1 MCGIVGFRTDNEIS
15 KLKIENCLEKMTTF
29 IEHRGPDDFG
39 YYYHTENAKRTMSMG
54 FRRLSIIDL
63 TMDGHQPMQYKDLTI
78 TFNGE
83 VYNFQE
89 IKNELIK
96 IGYQFNSKTDTEVI
110 LKGFHYWGNKV
121 FNKLNGMFA
130 IAIYNNKLEELTLVR
145 DRLGIK
151 PLSYYSG
158 KSGFFYSSEI
168 KAIVQNELT
177 EVTLNKNVISQYL
190 YHGYINQPNS
200 IYNEIKKVK
209 PGYIISLNK
218 NGEHKEHK
226 FWDLPTQKNEYNQL
240 EETTDKLDNLVNSA
254 IELRMISDVPLGS
267 FLSGG
272 YDSSLVSA
280 IMQSQVSSKIDT
292 FSIGFTNPK
301 YDESLYASQVA
312 KHINSN
318 HHTFQVE
325 ISQTKEVIN
334 MVYKML
340 DEPFADSS
348 LIPTYLLSKL
358 TKSKVTVALSGD
370 GGDELF
376 HGYKSYASSQNLIKY
391 KTLSKL
397 IHPLQKVQNI
407 NKILYNI
414 DPRYSKYPLLNSNRN
429 IINHGYINSKIYL
442 NGLIKDTKFIYNPTF
457 FNIQEDNN
465 IIDEHSRLDIKT
477 YLPNDILM
485 KVDKASMLNS
495 LEARTPL
502 LDHRIVEFSQLV
514 NPQLKMQN
522 GNGKYVLKH
531 LTHKYIPQSIM
542 ERPKKG
548 FSIPVLSW
556 LKTDLNFL
564 ISDYLNTEFIE
575 SQNIFHNDKINY
587 LLNMFRTKNDQRIS
601 NTIWNLVVFQMWW
614 NENKKYLS

>member
-121 FNKLNGMFA
+121 FKKLNGMFA